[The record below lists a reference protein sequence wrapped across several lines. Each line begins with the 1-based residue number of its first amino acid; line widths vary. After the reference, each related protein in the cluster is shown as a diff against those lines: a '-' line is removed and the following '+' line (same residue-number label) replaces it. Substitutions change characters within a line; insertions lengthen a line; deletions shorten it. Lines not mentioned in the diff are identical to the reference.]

1 MTNTELVITL
11 LSSSTGTVCITEAI
25 KAVRRR
31 LQKKKGR
38 GFPKLEADIRD
49 IRKDI
54 KGIRE
59 DLEESKETERV
70 LLHDRLWQAFHFFQD
85 KDEISVE
92 DRANVEYLYD
102 EYKKKQGNHE
112 AEVYYEYIEN
122 LNVIPKAKKEIVTN
136 EG

>member
-31 LQKKKGR
+31 MQAKRGR
-38 GFPKLEADIRD
+38 GFSKLESDIRE
-49 IRKDI
+49 IRTDI

-59 DLEESKETERV
+59 DLDESKEAERV
-70 LLHDRLWQAFHFFQD
+70 LLHDRLWQLFHFFQD

-92 DRANVEYLYD
+92 DRANVEYLWD

-112 AEVYYEYIEN
+112 AEVYYEYIES
-122 LNVIPKAKKEIVTN
+122 LNVIPKAKKESEAN